1 MGSTHRV
8 LILEDSVSDADLIE
22 FELQESGFDLTTK
35 RVMKENEFVQAL
47 QEFSADLILSD
58 YDLPQY
64 NGALAL
70 AEAKRKCPEV
80 PFILVTGAVG
90 EDRAIEMLTN
100 GAKDYVMKSRLHRL
114 VPAVQRAFAEVA
126 EQRARKQAEE
136 ALREA
141 YKDLENQVEKRTAQ
155 LAAEITSR
163 RQAEEDRNKLILE
176 LQEALANVKNPSG
189 LLPLCT
195 QCKRIRDHKG
205 HWNKFEDYITE
216 HSDAPF
222 SQGMCPACAGAL
234 DPQPKG
240 ILAS

>member
-8 LILEDSVSDADLIE
+8 LILEDSISDADLIE
-22 FELQESGFDLTTK
+22 FELLESGFDLTTK
-35 RVMKENEFVQAL
+35 RVVKEKEFVQAL

-70 AEAKRKCPEV
+70 AEAKQKCPEV

-136 ALREA
+136 ALHAA

-155 LAAEITSR
+155 LAAEIASR

-189 LLPLCT
+189 LLPL
-195 QCKRIRDHKG
+195 RNLR
-205 HWNKFEDYITE
+205 
-216 HSDAPF
+216 
-222 SQGMCPACAGAL
+222 
-234 DPQPKG
+234 
-240 ILAS
+240 

>member
-1 MGSTHRV
+1 MESIHRV

-22 FELQESGFDLTTK
+22 FELQESGLDLTTK
-35 RVMKENEFVQAL
+35 RVMQEKEFLQAL

-70 AEAKRKCPEV
+70 AEAKQRCPNV

-126 EQRARKQAEE
+126 EQQARKQAEE

-155 LAAEITSR
+155 LAAEIASR
-163 RQAEEDRNKLILE
+163 RQAEEDRNRLILE
-176 LQEALANVKNPSG
+176 LQETLAKVKNPSS
-189 LLPLCT
+189 LLPACT
-195 QCKRIRDHKG
+195 QCKRIRDDKG

-216 HSDAPF
+216 HSGAPF
-222 SQGMCPACAGAL
+222 SHSRCPACTGA
-234 DPQPKG
+234 
-240 ILAS
+240 